1 MSSKIITVPLM
12 DALVMCLW
20 DGHTI
25 SMLMGRCKNLWT
37 KICEKNRE
45 KNRNFY
51 EKTSLE
57 LIEGWIW
64 SKKVAYPIQFLEKN
78 NLTVL

>member
-1 MSSKIITVPLM
+1 M
-12 DALVMCLW
+12 
-20 DGHTI
+20 
-25 SMLMGRCKNLWT
+25 R
-37 KICEKNRE
+37 KNRE

-64 SKKVAYPIQFLEKN
+64 PNKVAYPIQFLEKN